1 MKELKFRVYDKQSN
15 EMIYLE
21 RPSTYDNGLWFK
33 SDKHIDS
40 NDIVI
45 MQFTGLKDST
55 QFQELTKEEQENWLK
70 SNKQEDWRGKDI
82 FEGDIIVIPNIYP
95 FYHENKLNYVGVV
108 EFIYSQWEYVLK
120 CVNPKKRGISNGINN
135 ILNDAGY
142 EENTL
147 THYKILG
154 NIHQNPELLEK
165 NK

>member
-55 QFQELTKEEQENWLK
+55 QFQELTKEEHENWLK
-70 SNKQEDWRGKDI
+70 DNQIEEWKGKEI
-82 FEGDIIVIPNIYP
+82 FEGDIVD
-95 FYHENKLNYVGVV
+95 V
-108 EFIYSQWEYVLK
+108 EFDED
-120 CVNPKKRGISNGINN
+120 PKKIGRVVFESFGFFVKFENSGTISILDIYGYDFN
-135 ILNDAGY
+135 I
-142 EENTL
+142 
-147 THYKILG
+147 KILG
-154 NIHQNPELLEK
+154 NIHQNSELLEK
-165 NK
+165 K